1 MNYIVIILTYIHTY
15 IKELT
20 NHTHTHTHTHTYIYI
35 HILTIQ
41 YCYILT
47 INNLIC

>member
-20 NHTHTHTHTHTYIYI
+20 NHTHTHTHTHIYIYT
-35 HILTIQ
+35 HTNHSILLYTN
-41 YCYILT
+41 Y
-47 INNLIC
+47 